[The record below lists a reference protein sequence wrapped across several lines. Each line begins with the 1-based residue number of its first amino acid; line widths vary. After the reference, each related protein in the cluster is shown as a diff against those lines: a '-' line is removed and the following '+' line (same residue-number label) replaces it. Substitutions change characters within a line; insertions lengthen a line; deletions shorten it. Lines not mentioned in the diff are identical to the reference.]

1 MKADKVLVF
10 VVLLI
15 LVLWAGSGLVIYYL
29 VDNWSDRG
37 TLGDLFGVSNSLFS
51 GLALAGLI
59 FTTYKSR
66 TELLSQRDEIEIN
79 RKELIK
85 SRKIQER
92 SERALK
98 EQAKQ
103 MKLVTRLNGLNTL
116 VNYFTD
122 QINQPHLN
130 EELLALAKAKRK
142 EAIHEIDLILER
154 LGDDE
159 VEDLHEP
166 IL

>member
-37 TLGDLFGVSNSLFS
+37 TLGDLFGVINSLFS
-51 GLALAGLI
+51 GLALVGLI

-66 TELLSQRDEIEIN
+66 TELLSQRDEIEVN

-103 MKLVTRLNGLNTL
+103 MKLVTRLNGLNIL

-122 QINQPHLN
+122 QINQPHPN

>member
-1 MKADKVLVF
+1 
-10 VVLLI
+10 
-15 LVLWAGSGLVIYYL
+15 
-29 VDNWSDRG
+29 
-37 TLGDLFGVSNSLFS
+37 
-51 GLALAGLI
+51 
-59 FTTYKSR
+59 
-66 TELLSQRDEIEIN
+66 
-79 RKELIK
+79 
-85 SRKIQER
+85 
-92 SERALK
+92 
-98 EQAKQ
+98 

-122 QINQPHLN
+122 QINQPHPN

>member
-66 TELLSQRDEIEIN
+66 TELLSQRDEIEVN

-98 EQAKQ
+98 E
-103 MKLVTRLNGLNTL
+103 
-116 VNYFTD
+116 
-122 QINQPHLN
+122 
-130 EELLALAKAKRK
+130 
-142 EAIHEIDLILER
+142 
-154 LGDDE
+154 
-159 VEDLHEP
+159 
-166 IL
+166 